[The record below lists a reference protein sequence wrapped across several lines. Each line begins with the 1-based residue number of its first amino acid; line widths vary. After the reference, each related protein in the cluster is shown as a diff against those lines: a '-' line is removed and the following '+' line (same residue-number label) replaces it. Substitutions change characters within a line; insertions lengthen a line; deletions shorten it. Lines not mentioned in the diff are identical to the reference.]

1 MKLKLCKVHNAMTNH
16 IGNHCLKCIH
26 EPRVHECRAGITC
39 VENPPVCGCGKLMT
53 PVIENGKIDEHSFKC
68 ENPECEIYKKGLY
81 LSIG

>member
-16 IGNHCLKCIH
+16 IGNHCLKCAH
-26 EPRVHECRAGITC
+26 EL
-39 VENPPVCGCGKLMT
+39 PVCGCGKLMT